1 MLYNNSA
8 RANCF
13 LIMENMNRVLASER
27 QHTGIKDSPLAS
39 VLPVGCSS

>member
-1 MLYNNSA
+1 MKCFARVLYNNSA

-27 QHTGIKDSPLAS
+27 QHTGISKTAH
-39 VLPVGCSS
+39 

>member
-27 QHTGIKDSPLAS
+27 QDTSIRRTAH
-39 VLPVGCSS
+39 